1 MTKDK
6 GQDYYENKLDEY
18 RKRNVTQNN
27 FVDFLRDINNTIS
40 EADSAIEQ
48 LQIEKQRKTEQLD
61 ETINEF
67 GEDELDD
74 LRSKGQGRWNLDLYQ
89 LGRTKDNIIDLL
101 EDLRDRERV
110 RGDLLDVKARQVIP
124 ILEQLDAEQIRAQVY
139 EQMNELT
146 EKRIENA
153 EERLNGRLDNLESK
167 LETVQSEFSRQVR
180 DVRESSRRER
190 SDNAT
195 ELLEFMDK
203 VITRLDH
210 QGVKTDDL
218 EQHKKN
224 LSQGEEVDSVEIG
237 VDAAS
242 SSLEGTMVDP
252 GEDNNTSSDSGG
264 QKSEKKRKIE
274 QALREL
280 EQGSEKYNNQGDIA
294 EAFDVSDGRV
304 SQIKSE
310 ME

>member
-1 MTKDK
+1 MAKDK

-210 QGVKTDDL
+210 QGIETGDL

>member
-1 MTKDK
+1 MAKDK

-252 GEDNNTSSDSGG
+252 GEDNTSSDSGG

>member
-1 MTKDK
+1 MAKDK